1 MESMSIIYLDYNC
14 FQRGF
19 DDSRQFR
26 IRIEALACQEIYAN
40 AENGKFELV
49 WSFMHEDETYLC
61 PVPERKEAVWRL
73 ASLCKIRIGPD
84 EEIRTLAQSLQD
96 RSGLSSKD
104 AIHIACAI
112 YAGADAFLTCD
123 DRLIK
128 QAQRLDLNMTVINP
142 VEYVR
147 QGMIQ

>member
-1 MESMSIIYLDYNC
+1 M
-14 FQRGF
+14 
-19 DDSRQFR
+19 
-26 IRIEALACQEIYAN
+26 EALACQEIFAN
-40 AENGKFELV
+40 AENGKLKLA

-84 EEIRTLAQSLQD
+84 EEIRTLAQSFQD
-96 RSGLSSKD
+96 KSGLSSKD
-104 AIHIACAI
+104 AIHVACAI
-112 YAGADAFLTCD
+112 HAGADAFLTCD

-128 QAQRLDLNMTVINP
+128 QAQRLDLNMTVANP

-147 QGMIQ
+147 QGMIR